1 MNALNNVDSFGQ
13 PVVESHLRKDIR
25 PILNPKSVAIVGMS
39 SKQGSAGQ
47 VVLNNLL
54 VGGFSGDVYLVGRS
68 GGQIGG
74 RQVLTDI
81 SQLPERV
88 ELAILML
95 PSSAVLDAIKECVAR
110 GVRSAVCFASGFAEM
125 GSEGRDLQLEI
136 AEIASAG
143 NMTLLG
149 PNTVGYF
156 NYVDGFYIMMVE
168 LELPSR
174 LDPSNGPAV
183 AVVAQSG
190 GIGAHIAASL
200 SARGVPL
207 SYMMTTG
214 NEAQTGLADMI
225 RYYATDEYTG
235 TIVVYAE
242 QIRSAD
248 EFISAAKEARRHG
261 KGVVLLHSGRSERSQ
276 EAAKSHTGALAGNH
290 AAMQLVTEYA
300 GVTIVNSLEE
310 AIDVTQLLLRYPVA
324 PIGGLGLVT
333 ASGAICGLAQD
344 YIEQLNLEMPSL
356 SEEQSTG
363 LKEHLPEFLP
373 ARNPLDLG
381 TLSSYQPDLIETGV
395 KALLADS
402 FIGSVIVSMPMPTKE
417 ASLVW
422 LRHYLEAVHGS
433 KKPVIFVMQNEDV
446 PLAPAFIEEAR
457 KHRAIVMRSPER
469 AMRAL
474 ANITHFGRQQALQ
487 KQHQAVDGHD
497 VITNLTLGKGTQPE
511 WAGKKILEQLSIPIP
526 AGTLVT
532 TLDEAV
538 SIADDIGYP
547 VVIKAQSADL
557 THKSEAGGVL
567 LNIANVNALR
577 TAWIKLHDN
586 IRKAEPNLTLDGVLV
601 EKMGQKGLELLVG
614 ASRDSQWGPILM
626 VGLGGVWVE
635 ALGDVQL
642 LPPQLPKD
650 AIIAKLN
657 SLKGKKLLNG
667 FRGDPAVD
675 LEAVADVVAKVG
687 KLMVERPEIIEIDI
701 NPLVVF
707 AKGQG
712 VVAQDVLIVID

>member
-1 MNALNNVDSFGQ
+1 MNALNNADGIGQ
-13 PVVESHLRKDIR
+13 FVESDSRKDIR
-25 PILNPKSVAIVGMS
+25 PILNPKTVAIVGMS
-39 SKQGSAGQ
+39 SKPGSAGQ

-54 VGGFSGDVYLVGRS
+54 AGGFGGDVYLVGRS
-68 GGQIGG
+68 GGYIGD

-81 SQLPERV
+81 SQLPEGV

-110 GVRSAVCFASGFAEM
+110 RVGSAVCFASGFAEM
-125 GSEGRDLQLEI
+125 GSDGRDLQLEI

-143 NMTLLG
+143 NMSLLG

-156 NYVDGFYIMMVE
+156 NYVNGFYVMMVE

-174 LDPSNGPAV
+174 LDLSNGPAV

-207 SYMMTTG
+207 SYMVTTG

-235 TIVVYAE
+235 AIAVYAE

-248 EFISAAKEARRHG
+248 EFVGAVKEARRHG

-290 AAMQLVTEYA
+290 AAMQLIAEYA
-300 GVTIVNSLEE
+300 GVTIVDSLEE
-310 AIDVTQLLLRYPVA
+310 AIDVTQLLLRYPTA
-324 PIGGLGLVT
+324 PTGGLGLVT

-356 SEEQSTG
+356 SEEQVNV
-363 LKEHLPEFLP
+363 LEKHLPEFLP
-373 ARNPLDLG
+373 PRNPLDLG

-402 FIGSVIVSMPMPTKE
+402 SIGSVMVSMAMPTKE

-422 LRHYLEAVHGS
+422 LRHYLEATKS
-433 KKPVIFVMQNEDV
+433 SNKPAIFVMQNEDV

-474 ANITHFGRQQALQ
+474 ANITRFGRQQALQ
-487 KQHQAVDGHD
+487 RQQHAADSRDAIV
-497 VITNLTLGKGTQPE
+497 NLNLSKGTQPE
-511 WAGKKILEQLSIPIP
+511 WAGKKILEQLSIQIP
-526 AGTLVT
+526 AGALVT
-532 TLDEAV
+532 TVDEAV
-538 SIADDIGYP
+538 SVANDIGYP
-547 VVIKAQSADL
+547 VVIKAQSPDL
-557 THKSEAGGVL
+557 AHKSEVGGVL
-567 LNIANVNALR
+567 LNIADEDSLC

-586 IRKAEPNLTLDGVLV
+586 VGKALPDLNLDGVLV
-601 EKMGQKGLELLVG
+601 EQMGQKGLEFLVG
-614 ASRDSQWGPILM
+614 ASRDPQWGPIIM

-650 AIIAKLN
+650 AIITKLN
-657 SLKGKKLLNG
+657 SLKCRKLLNG
-667 FRGDPAVD
+667 FRGEPAVD
-675 LEAVADVVAKVG
+675 LEAVADVVAIVG
-687 KLMVERPEIIEIDI
+687 QLMVERPEITEIDI

-707 AKGQG
+707 AEGKG